1 MVKTVQMKISIG
13 TCLVFKRHTYF
24 VNTDQCSNQRED
36 NPDVKQVMEVA
47 SMPALKSLWID
58 SSLGE
63 ETIKEKI
70 PHLYRWNSKINEKT
84 GTDGIWEFPTNKEH
98 LDLFELKYLSNS
110 NGTK

>member
-13 TCLVFKRHTYF
+13 TCLVFKKHIYF
-24 VNTDQCSNQRED
+24 VNTDQCSDQRK
-36 NPDVKQVMEVA
+36 VKKHVVELA

-58 SSLGE
+58 SVLGE
-63 ETIKEKI
+63 RTIKEKI
-70 PHLYRWNSKINEKT
+70 PHLYNYQARINEKT
-84 GTDGIWEFPTNKEH
+84 GTDGIWEFPTSKEH